1 MYINSHKDLNKST
14 ERQKKNT
21 TAVTDQ
27 YKRKAKEGNMN
38 TKNVAS

>member
-14 ERQKKNT
+14 KKKT

>member
-14 ERQKKNT
+14 ERQKKT

-38 TKNVAS
+38 TKNIAS